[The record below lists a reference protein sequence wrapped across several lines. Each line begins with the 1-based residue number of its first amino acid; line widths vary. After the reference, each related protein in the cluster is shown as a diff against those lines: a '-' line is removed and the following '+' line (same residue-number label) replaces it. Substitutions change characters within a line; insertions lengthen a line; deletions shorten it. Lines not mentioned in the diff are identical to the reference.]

1 MIFTSNNDLE
11 IYGITQTK
19 RTLHSGQYALG
30 QRSHMHMT
38 FLLISRRIENLQS
51 IVSESTSLKKITLPY
66 DLLYQT
72 PCSSIAYNKPSVHTI
87 SHVQHFHF
95 NNSLCPQTVRVVW
108 EGAKSLHCWTEKIM
122 WKKNDGKKKQRRP
135 DTPLLTACSCS
146 QMKDK

>member
-108 EGAKSLHCWTEKIM
+108 EGAKSTLLNRENNVKKEWRKEKAKETRYTLIDCLFM
-122 WKKNDGKKKQRRP
+122 FPNEG
-135 DTPLLTACSCS
+135 
-146 QMKDK
+146 